1 MTRPLVAL
9 DALLLRPQPTGVGR
23 VIIELTRELAAA
35 DRGLDFAVL
44 CTHPDQLAHLT
55 DRPGWRLI
63 PCPGARGGTLRK
75 AAWTQARLPAL
86 VRDLG
91 ADLLHC
97 LQFVGPLRPPCPTVV
112 TVYDLAYR
120 LFPDT
125 VEEPRRSYYRA
136 LVPRT
141 LHRARRVLAISE
153 ATAADIRAAWPDVAP
168 RVTVARLGLPAWL
181 RGREPAPRDRGPDAP
196 FLFVGTLEP
205 RKNLERLVRA
215 YATFRGQRR
224 DEGRSAP
231 RLVLVGSRGW
241 KDSGLRALL
250 EPLVA
255 AGDVV
260 VLNYCDQEEL
270 WRQYGLARAL
280 LFPSLHEGFGLPILE
295 AMVAGHAGVDQ
306 RPRSHGRGGRGC
318 GLISWIRPRPGGHCR
333 RLSGALVDDAALRR
347 RSGGP
352 RAGPLATVELGRNG
366 ARRRSRNLSAGSS
379 RTRPGA
385 GADPYDRARYL
396 SGCSQCQGL
405 GIPSARSAE
414 SHASRERSKPTEES
428 WSEGSYLWSASAWP
442 SSCRGWCS
450 RTSAISVS

>member
-23 VIIELTRELAAA
+23 VIIELTRELAAE

-44 CTHPDQLAHLT
+44 CTHPDLLAHLA

-63 PCPGARGGTLRK
+63 PCLGARGGTLRK
-75 AAWTQARLPAL
+75 AAWTQARLPGL

-141 LHRARRVLAISE
+141 LHGARRVLAISE
-153 ATAADIRAAWPDVAP
+153 ATADDIRSAWPDVGP
-168 RVTVARLGLPAWL
+168 RVSVARLGLPAWL
-181 RGREPAPRDRGPDAP
+181 RGREAAPLDRGPDAP

-215 YATFRGQRR
+215 YAAFRRQRR
-224 DEGRSAP
+224 STGGLVP
-231 RLVLVGSRGW
+231 RLVLVGGRGW
-241 KDSGLRALL
+241 NDTGLRALL

-270 WRQYGLARAL
+270 WRQYRLARAL

-295 AMVAGHAGVDQ
+295 AMVAGTPVLTSDRGAMAEVAGD
-306 RPRSHGRGGRGC
+306 
-318 GLISWIRPRPGGHCR
+318 
-333 RLSGALVDDAALRR
+333 AAYLVDPTSEAALTDGLQRLTDDEELR
-347 RSGGP
+347 HDLVARGHACWP
-352 RAGPLATVELGRNG
+352 RWT
-366 ARRRSRNLSAGSS
+366 
-379 RTRPGA
+379 
-385 GADPYDRARYL
+385 
-396 SGCSQCQGL
+396 
-405 GIPSARSAE
+405 
-414 SHASRERSKPTEES
+414 
-428 WSEGSYLWSASAWP
+428 WSETARATLAAYGDALDSLA
-442 SSCRGWCS
+442 
-450 RTSAISVS
+450 

>member
-1 MTRPLVAL
+1 MTRPLVVL

-23 VIIELTRELAAA
+23 VIIELTRELAAE

-44 CTHPDQLAHLT
+44 CTHPDLLAPVA

-75 AAWTQARLPAL
+75 AVWTQARLPGL
-86 VRDLG
+86 VRDLD

-141 LHRARRVLAISE
+141 LHGARRVLAISE
-153 ATAADIRAAWPDVAP
+153 ATAADIRSAWPDIGP
-168 RVTVARLGLPAWL
+168 RVSVARLGLPAWL
-181 RGREPAPRDRGPDAP
+181 RGREAAPVDRGCDAP

-205 RKNLERLVRA
+205 RKNLERLMRA
-215 YATFRGQRR
+215 YATFRRQRR
-224 DEGRSAP
+224 EANRPAP
-231 RLVLVGSRGW
+231 RLVLVGGRGW

-270 WRQYGLARAL
+270 WRQYRLARAL

-295 AMVAGHAGVDQ
+295 AMVAGTPVLTSDRGAMAEVAGDAAYLVDPTSEQ
-306 RPRSHGRGGRGC
+306 ALIE
-318 GLISWIRPRPGGHCR
+318 GLR
-333 RLSGALVDDAALRR
+333 RLTDDDELRR
-347 RSGGP
+347 DLVARGHACWP
-352 RAGPLATVELGRNG
+352 RWTWSETARATV
-366 ARRRSRNLSAGSS
+366 AA
-379 RTRPGA
+379 
-385 GADPYDRARYL
+385 Y
-396 SGCSQCQGL
+396 
-405 GIPSARSAE
+405 
-414 SHASRERSKPTEES
+414 REALEI
-428 WSEGSYLWSASAWP
+428 LA
-442 SSCRGWCS
+442 
-450 RTSAISVS
+450 